1 MNLCAIRHPFQPEVF
16 FFQST
21 FQYLIEAD
29 GDKRWGGVF
38 EGAKDDGLTGSVPS
52 SQKPKLLK
60 KFDTWDDSNSNFLSS
75 NPYVV
80 DCSAAYFT
88 TALKVR
94 TFVNNSSFSFSPSP
108 NFVPNGYLASFDR
121 QFYEDF
127 SPFSQMKAIV

>member
-1 MNLCAIRHPFQPEVF
+1 M
-16 FFQST
+16 
-21 FQYLIEAD
+21 IEAD

-60 KFDTWDDSNSNFLSS
+60 KFDAWDDSNSNFLSS

-94 TFVNNSSFSFSPSP
+94 KFMNISSFSGSPSP
-108 NFVPNGYLASFDR
+108 NFIANGNLASFDR
-121 QFYEDF
+121 QFHEDF
-127 SPFSQMKAIV
+127 SSFSQMKRIVLTLLIPGFLDPCSTRGGGT